1 MGFNLYGEERC
12 RLPGGC
18 TEPPAPRL
26 SRADQVAWF
35 VFRASASCWNW
46 FGGGLGGG
54 GRTGL
59 RYSDVRVVAEAYGFA
74 LNAPLLVRIQRLE
87 MLTLADDAKRRD
99 IEARQRRQDDD
110 EARVN

>member
-1 MGFNLYGEERC
+1 
-12 RLPGGC
+12 
-18 TEPPAPRL
+18 
-26 SRADQVAWF
+26 
-35 VFRASASCWNW
+35 
-46 FGGGLGGG
+46 
-54 GRTGL
+54 
-59 RYSDVRVVAEAYGFA
+59 VRVVAEAYGFA